1 MEELIN
7 LTEKLKI
14 SKKKKDD
21 VKLET
26 LFENLKISKEI
37 TVSDKITKSSTKVC
51 NNKESKTV
59 ASVTNDKESKTVAS
73 IANDKES
80 KTIANDKETKIIA
93 NEKESKVISDT
104 ILLTEDLG
112 KIFEKAI
119 CLVFN
124 TPYIGPYK
132 YGLDEPNKLKLRLE
146 KLKDHFPSLVH
157 TAEKGGRYDFTCDK
171 LKDTHLSA
179 KTTKKGGK
187 VAPQDIGQPSIS
199 KFCSIF
205 ELGEK
210 TIPQL
215 KEWIQKNPKILLA
228 RCEKDT
234 FDCKIIYYNKMKNMI
249 KFINKKT
256 DIKWDEATF
265 SFTREAKDWKNSTT
279 LKIKSKDEFI
289 SIAEIQ
295 FHTKRKN
302 MVFRWI
308 FEKILEIFPDNF
320 DIIDF

>member
-14 SKKKKDD
+14 SKKKEDTN
-21 VKLET
+21 LET

-37 TVSDKITKSSTKVC
+37 IVSDKITKSSGKVS
-51 NNKESKTV
+51 NKKEPKIINVKDPKIIST
-59 ASVTNDKESKTVAS
+59 DKEIK
-73 IANDKES
+73 
-80 KTIANDKETKIIA
+80 
-93 NEKESKVISDT
+93 DT

-132 YGLDEPNKLKLRLE
+132 YGLDEPNKLKIRLE

-234 FDCKIIYYNKMKNMI
+234 FDCKIIYYNKMKDII

-256 DIKWDEATF
+256 DIKWDEAVF

-320 DIIDF
+320 DIINF

>member
-14 SKKKKDD
+14 SKKEDTN
-21 VKLET
+21 LET

-37 TVSDKITKSSTKVC
+37 IVSDKITKSSSKVSNEKAPKIITTDKVSNVKESTKVC
-51 NNKESKTV
+51 NEKEQ
-59 ASVTNDKESKTVAS
+59 
-73 IANDKES
+73 
-80 KTIANDKETKIIA
+80 KIISTDKGT
-93 NEKESKVISDT
+93 NNK

-119 CLVFN
+119 CLVFD

-132 YGLDEPNKLKLRLE
+132 YGLEEPTKLKLRLE

-215 KEWIQKNPKILLA
+215 KEWIQKNPKILLS

-234 FDCKIIYYNKMKNMI
+234 FDCKIIYYNKIKDII

-256 DIKWDEATF
+256 DIKWDEAVF

-302 MVFRWI
+302 MVFRWV

-320 DIIDF
+320 EIIDF

>member
-1 MEELIN
+1 MEELGN
-7 LTEKLKI
+7 LLSQLNI
-14 SKKKKDD
+14 DKKEEPI
-21 VKLET
+21 V
-26 LFENLKISKEI
+26 
-37 TVSDKITKSSTKVC
+37 
-51 NNKESKTV
+51 
-59 ASVTNDKESKTVAS
+59 
-73 IANDKES
+73 
-80 KTIANDKETKIIA
+80 
-93 NEKESKVISDT
+93 
-104 ILLTEDLG
+104 LTEDLG

-119 CLVFN
+119 CLLYN

-146 KLKDHFPSLVH
+146 KLKEHFKSLKH
-157 TAEKGGRYDFTCDK
+157 TAEKGGRYDFTCDDS
-171 LKDTHLSA
+171 KDTYLSA
-179 KTTKKGGK
+179 KTTKKCGK

-215 KEWIQKNPKILLA
+215 KEWIQKNSKIVLA

-234 FDCKIIYYNKMKNMI
+234 FDCKIIYYNKMKDII
-249 KFINKKT
+249 KLVNKKK
-256 DIKWDEATF
+256 DIEWKDSVI
-265 SFTREAKDWKNSTT
+265 SFTKEAKDWKNSCT
-279 LKIKSKDEFI
+279 LKIKSNDEFI

-302 MVFRWI
+302 MVFRWY

-320 DIIDF
+320 EIVNF